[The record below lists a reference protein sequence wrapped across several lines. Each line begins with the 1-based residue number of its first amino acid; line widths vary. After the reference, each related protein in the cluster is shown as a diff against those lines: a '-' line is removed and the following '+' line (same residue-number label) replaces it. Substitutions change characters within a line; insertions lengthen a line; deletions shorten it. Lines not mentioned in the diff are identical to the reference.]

1 MSEPQAATGKYIY
14 CLISCEEPREFTSP
28 GLDERGTLV
37 HTVHS
42 TDLAAVV
49 SDSPVREWERSRQH
63 MMAHTAV
70 LEEVMQEFT
79 VLPVRFG
86 TVAPSAETLQEQ
98 VLQRRYDELT
108 GLLAK
113 MGGRVELGLKAFWL
127 EAAIFQ
133 EIVADSPPIRKLRDK
148 LQGRSV
154 EETYFDRAR
163 LGEMVEASLE
173 QKRDEYAD
181 LLLARLRPLA
191 GEYKLNQLLIDRMVL
206 NGAFLVD
213 QDRQAEFDEA
223 VRQLDEQLGDRL
235 KFKYVGPVPPYNF
248 VSIVI
253 QWDS

>member
-1 MSEPQAATGKYIY
+1 MSETQAATGKYIY
-14 CLISCEEPREFTSP
+14 GIISCGEPREFTSP
-28 GLDERGTLV
+28 GLEERGARV
-37 HTVHS
+37 HTVLIS
-42 TDLAAVV
+42 DLAAVV
-49 SDSPVREWERSRQH
+49 SDSPVREWERSRRH

-79 VLPVRFG
+79 LLPVRFG

-98 VLQRRYDELT
+98 VLQRRNDELT

-113 MGGRVELGLKAFWL
+113 LEGRVELGLKAFWL

-148 LQGRSV
+148 LLGRSV

-163 LGEMVEASLE
+163 LGEMVEASME

-181 LLLARLRPLA
+181 QLLARLRPLA

-213 QDRQAEFDEA
+213 RDRQAEFDEA
-223 VRQLDEQLGDRL
+223 VRQLDEEMGDRL